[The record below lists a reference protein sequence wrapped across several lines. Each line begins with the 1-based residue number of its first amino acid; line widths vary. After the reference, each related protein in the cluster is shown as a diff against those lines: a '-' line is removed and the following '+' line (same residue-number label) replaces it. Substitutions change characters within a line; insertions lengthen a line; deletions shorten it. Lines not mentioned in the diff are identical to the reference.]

1 MLPPLHDK
9 EGQTVLNE
17 AITDLVCEVYRRVLG
32 IEIVRPGDDFFGDLG
47 GDSLSLAEVVSH
59 IYGLLNVDIMEAM
72 TTSTSP
78 SSLAL
83 FIAPR
88 LRQTGGQVR
97 PQPLISVVPQS
108 LVEAA
113 KRVQELADMNVDEVA
128 PG

>member
-1 MLPPLHDK
+1 
-9 EGQTVLNE
+9 VLNE
-17 AITDLVCEVYRRVLG
+17 AITDLVCEVYRHVLG

-47 GDSLSLAEVVSH
+47 GDSLSLAEAVSY
-59 IYGLLNVDIMEAM
+59 IYDLLNVDIMEAM

-88 LRQTGGQVR
+88 LQQARGQLRRQPST
-97 PQPLISVVPQS
+97 SVAPQS
-108 LVEAA
+108 LVQAA